1 MNQLEEFGVDREL
14 CRSEFLSCLGHVDS
28 DGVKLLRVALFEDAY
43 ARGLMSV
50 LAPVER
56 RKSALKSVVEKHME
70 DV

>member
-1 MNQLEEFGVDREL
+1 MNQLKEFGIDGEL

>member
-1 MNQLEEFGVDREL
+1 M
-14 CRSEFLSCLGHVDS
+14 
-28 DGVKLLRVALFEDAY
+28 KLLRVALFEDVY

-50 LAPVER
+50 FAPVER

>member
-1 MNQLEEFGVDREL
+1 M
-14 CRSEFLSCLGHVDS
+14 
-28 DGVKLLRVALFEDAY
+28 KLLRVALFEDAY